1 MIDINCN
8 LEVFGLSQKE
18 IEFAVFC
25 VENIADYL
33 KMDAQD
39 IYQLLGVKS
48 RLLFDYIVPSYET
61 LHTQSKEYII
71 NEIVDMMKQKELI

>member
-1 MIDINCN
+1 M
-8 LEVFGLSQKE
+8 EVFYLSQKE

-25 VENIADYL
+25 VENIAEYL
-33 KMDAQD
+33 KMNAQD

-48 RLLFDYIVPSYET
+48 RLLFDYIVPSYAP

-71 NEIVDMMKQKELI
+71 NEIIDMMKQQELI

>member
-8 LEVFGLSQKE
+8 LEVSCLSQKE

-33 KMDAQD
+33 KMNAQD

-48 RLLFDYIVPSYET
+48 RLLYR
-61 LHTQSKEYII
+61 
-71 NEIVDMMKQKELI
+71 

>member
-1 MIDINCN
+1 MEVKDLKGYKSILIDINGN
-8 LEVFGLSQKE
+8 LEVVYLSQKE

-33 KMDAQD
+33 KMNAQD

-48 RLLFDYIVPSYET
+48 RLLLCCQNNNT
-61 LHTQSKEYII
+61 
-71 NEIVDMMKQKELI
+71 

>member
-1 MIDINCN
+1 MSC
-8 LEVFGLSQKE
+8 LSQKE

-33 KMDAQD
+33 KMNAQD

-48 RLLFDYIVPSYET
+48 RLLFDYIVPSYEP
-61 LHTQSKEYII
+61 LHTQSK
-71 NEIVDMMKQKELI
+71 